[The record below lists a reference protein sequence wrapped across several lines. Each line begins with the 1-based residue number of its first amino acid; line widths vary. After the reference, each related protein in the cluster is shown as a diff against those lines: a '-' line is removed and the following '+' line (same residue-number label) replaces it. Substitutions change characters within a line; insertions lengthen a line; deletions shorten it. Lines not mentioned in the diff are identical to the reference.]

1 MKAIDNQIRNISSSH
16 QDKHS
21 DKVNSHQH
29 HGKVDKTHRA
39 KIVEFDKL
47 DNDSQIDND
56 FGLHI
61 IYFLQHGH
69 WKVNDRSHQM
79 EKVWFYNSEPSID
92 IQEYQNFTRMKPLDE
107 DTYSGIKDY
116 PVCFYDPKYKIMA
129 NHHGITF
136 DDQRKRYIIGPIT
149 VSSDEMT
156 NALEPVEL
164 AAIINK
170 KHHAVING
178 KKFKNSRAI
187 SCRSFN
193 RYFSVSTD
201 YRPKLEALL
210 ACSQMLG
217 INQVVA
223 HNGNG
228 GRECIG
234 ETGTVLGLNA
244 RDSKHAGRMFS
255 MHNCQINPGAGPEI
269 TTPWK
274 SYQHEKNRN
283 GLMPLIRRRTML
295 QL

>member
-1 MKAIDNQIRNISSSH
+1 NGGKNSLNRLIRC
-16 QDKHS
+16 
-21 DKVNSHQH
+21 VC
-29 HGKVDKTHRA
+29 GKK
-39 KIVEFDKL
+39 
-47 DNDSQIDND
+47 
-56 FGLHI
+56 
-61 IYFLQHGH
+61 
-69 WKVNDRSHQM
+69 
-79 EKVWFYNSEPSID
+79 
-92 IQEYQNFTRMKPLDE
+92 
-107 DTYSGIKDY
+107 
-116 PVCFYDPKYKIMA
+116 
-129 NHHGITF
+129 
-136 DDQRKRYIIGPIT
+136 IGPDPRNFNQR
-149 VSSDEMT
+149 VSLGRNDLLIRT
-156 NALEPVEL
+156 FP
-164 AAIINK
+164 
-170 KHHAVING
+170 
-178 KKFKNSRAI
+178 SRAI

-228 GRECIG
+228 GRERIG

>member
-1 MKAIDNQIRNISSSH
+1 GGKNSLNRLIRC
-16 QDKHS
+16 
-21 DKVNSHQH
+21 VC
-29 HGKVDKTHRA
+29 GKK
-39 KIVEFDKL
+39 
-47 DNDSQIDND
+47 
-56 FGLHI
+56 
-61 IYFLQHGH
+61 
-69 WKVNDRSHQM
+69 
-79 EKVWFYNSEPSID
+79 
-92 IQEYQNFTRMKPLDE
+92 
-107 DTYSGIKDY
+107 
-116 PVCFYDPKYKIMA
+116 
-129 NHHGITF
+129 
-136 DDQRKRYIIGPIT
+136 IGPDPRNFNQR
-149 VSSDEMT
+149 VSLGRNDLLIRT
-156 NALEPVEL
+156 FP
-164 AAIINK
+164 I
-170 KHHAVING
+170 ING
-178 KKFKNSRAI
+178 KKFKTSRAI

-228 GRECIG
+228 GRERIG

>member
-1 MKAIDNQIRNISSSH
+1 MKDIRTLTLEQLTEYFKEIGE
-16 QDKHS
+16 KPF
-21 DKVNSHQH
+21 
-29 HGKVDKTHRA
+29 RA
-39 KIVEFDKL
+39 KQVYDWLWSK
-47 DNDSQIDND
+47 N
-56 FGLHI
+56 LH
-61 IYFLQHGH
+61 
-69 WKVNDRSHQM
+69 
-79 EKVWFYNSEPSID
+79 SI
-92 IQEYQNFTRMKPLDE
+92 
-107 DTYSGIKDY
+107 
-116 PVCFYDPKYKIMA
+116 
-129 NHHGITF
+129 
-136 DDQRKRYIIGPIT
+136 
-149 VSSDEMT
+149 DEMT
-156 NALEPVEL
+156 NALDPVEL

-170 KHHAVING
+170 KHPAIING
-178 KKFKNSRAI
+178 KKFKTSRAI

-228 GRECIG
+228 GRERIG

>member
-1 MKAIDNQIRNISSSH
+1 
-16 QDKHS
+16 
-21 DKVNSHQH
+21 
-29 HGKVDKTHRA
+29 
-39 KIVEFDKL
+39 
-47 DNDSQIDND
+47 
-56 FGLHI
+56 
-61 IYFLQHGH
+61 
-69 WKVNDRSHQM
+69 
-79 EKVWFYNSEPSID
+79 
-92 IQEYQNFTRMKPLDE
+92 
-107 DTYSGIKDY
+107 
-116 PVCFYDPKYKIMA
+116 IMA
-129 NHHGITF
+129 NHHGIIF
-136 DDQRKRYIIGPIT
+136 DEQRKRYIIGSIT
-149 VSSDEMT
+149 VSIDEMT
-156 NALEPVEL
+156 NALDPVEL
-164 AAIINK
+164 AEIINK

>member
-1 MKAIDNQIRNISSSH
+1 
-16 QDKHS
+16 
-21 DKVNSHQH
+21 
-29 HGKVDKTHRA
+29 
-39 KIVEFDKL
+39 
-47 DNDSQIDND
+47 
-56 FGLHI
+56 
-61 IYFLQHGH
+61 
-69 WKVNDRSHQM
+69 
-79 EKVWFYNSEPSID
+79 
-92 IQEYQNFTRMKPLDE
+92 
-107 DTYSGIKDY
+107 
-116 PVCFYDPKYKIMA
+116 
-129 NHHGITF
+129 
-136 DDQRKRYIIGPIT
+136 
-149 VSSDEMT
+149 
-156 NALEPVEL
+156 
-164 AAIINK
+164 
-170 KHHAVING
+170 NG
-178 KKFKNSRAI
+178 KKFKTSRAI

-228 GRECIG
+228 GRERIG

>member
-1 MKAIDNQIRNISSSH
+1 
-16 QDKHS
+16 
-21 DKVNSHQH
+21 
-29 HGKVDKTHRA
+29 
-39 KIVEFDKL
+39 
-47 DNDSQIDND
+47 
-56 FGLHI
+56 
-61 IYFLQHGH
+61 
-69 WKVNDRSHQM
+69 
-79 EKVWFYNSEPSID
+79 
-92 IQEYQNFTRMKPLDE
+92 
-107 DTYSGIKDY
+107 
-116 PVCFYDPKYKIMA
+116 MA

-156 NALEPVEL
+156 NALDPVEL

-274 SYQHEKNRN
+274 SYQHEKTEMD
-283 GLMPLIRRRTML
+283 LCL
-295 QL
+295 

>member
-1 MKAIDNQIRNISSSH
+1 M
-16 QDKHS
+16 
-21 DKVNSHQH
+21 
-29 HGKVDKTHRA
+29 
-39 KIVEFDKL
+39 
-47 DNDSQIDND
+47 
-56 FGLHI
+56 
-61 IYFLQHGH
+61 
-69 WKVNDRSHQM
+69 
-79 EKVWFYNSEPSID
+79 
-92 IQEYQNFTRMKPLDE
+92 
-107 DTYSGIKDY
+107 
-116 PVCFYDPKYKIMA
+116 PKYPLLGMTLTELQSVTKDLGMPAFAAKQIA
-129 NHHGITF
+129 SWLYDKKVTSI
-136 DDQRKRYIIGPIT
+136 
-149 VSSDEMT
+149 DEMT
-156 NALEPVEL
+156 NALDPVEL

-170 KHHAVING
+170 KHHAIING
-178 KKFKNSRAI
+178 KKFKTSRAI

-228 GRECIG
+228 GRERIG

-274 SYQHEKNRN
+274 SYQHEKNKN
-283 GLMPLIRRRTML
+283 GLMPLIRRRTLL